1 MKKKVLLAGLLSIY
15 GQNAFSN
22 EFESSEVFVIEP
34 SVFDITYSLLGNHE
48 IPIAKDI
55 SSEVSINTP
64 DIMFSSQK
72 NFKAKSSKISFT
84 SVDNPKFEKYSWR
97 FDSTSLRD
105 YYYRPYD
112 LNKYDLQLHYNRE
125 KVNELLPGNN
135 YRSRTQSLTLEWEP
149 YEIGD
154 EFEINIG
161 VGLRS
166 LNINQGFN
174 PQGNIDIP
182 NETMVSF
189 KLKYYPK

>member
-22 EFESSEVFVIEP
+22 EFESNEVFEIDSP
-34 SVFDITYSLLGNHE
+34 IFDITYSLLGNHE

-55 SSEVSINTP
+55 SSEVKINTP
-64 DIMFSSQK
+64 GIRFSSQK
-72 NFKAKSSKISFT
+72 DFKAKSSNILFT
-84 SVDNPKFEKYSWR
+84 TVENPKFEKYSWK
-97 FDSTSLRD
+97 FESTSLRD

-112 LNKYDLQLHYNRE
+112 LNKYDLQLHYKRE

-189 KLKYYPK
+189 RLKYYPK